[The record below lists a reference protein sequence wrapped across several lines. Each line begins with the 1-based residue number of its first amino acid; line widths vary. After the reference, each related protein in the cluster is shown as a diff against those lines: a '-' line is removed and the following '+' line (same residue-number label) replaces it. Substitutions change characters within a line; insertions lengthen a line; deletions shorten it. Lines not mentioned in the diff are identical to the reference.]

1 MIIEVHNEL
10 PRSDSYAAERTRGL
24 YNVDPQDGASFR
36 ITVDLPVDENDPAA
50 GTQWQIGVVVG
61 PSGSGKS
68 SILRQLREVP
78 MQTGSGDVFTWDEP
92 RTGFSDDGTVIED
105 LTKLAEFVGYK
116 DPYARATAALAS
128 VGLGSVPSW
137 LRPRSVLSMGEGF
150 RADMAWLLITE
161 NEGGRVVLDEFTSVL
176 DRQVAQ
182 VGAAAFAKSWRRQ
195 PGRQI
200 ILFTCHY
207 DVLQWLQ
214 PDWVLD
220 TQEGLDQFAEDRG
233 VVPAREGDF
242 RDLSD
247 DAVLRKW
254 PLGELVDTLVI

>member
-10 PRSDSYAAERTRGL
+10 PRSDSYAAERTRSL
-24 YNVDPQDGASFR
+24 YNVDPQDGASFK
-36 ITVDLPVDENDPAA
+36 ITVDLPVEDDA
-50 GTQWQIGVVVG
+50 WQIGVVVG

-68 SILRQLREVP
+68 SVLRELVDEVGWWEADFAWSDVP
-78 MQTGSGDVFTWDEP
+78 I
-92 RTGFSDDGTVIED
+92 IEELSSSRD
-105 LTKLAEFVGYK
+105 
-116 DPYARATAALAS
+116 YAKATAALAS

-137 LRPRSVLSMGEGF
+137 LRPRHVLSMGEGF
-150 RADMAWLLITE
+150 RADMANLLLME
-161 NEGGRVVLDEFTSVL
+161 HEGGRVVLDEFTSVL
-176 DRQVAQ
+176 DRQVAKI
-182 VGAAAFAKSWRRQ
+182 GAAAFAKAWRRV

-247 DAVLRKW
+247 DAVRRKW